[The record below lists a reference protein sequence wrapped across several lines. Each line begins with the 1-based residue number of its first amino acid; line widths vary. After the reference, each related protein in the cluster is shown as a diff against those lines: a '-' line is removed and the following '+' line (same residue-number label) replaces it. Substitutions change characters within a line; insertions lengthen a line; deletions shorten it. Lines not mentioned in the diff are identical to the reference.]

1 MLAQVSGC
9 TCVGIHGMVIAV
21 EVDIAFGLPF
31 MQTVGLPDSA
41 VRESKDRVKAAIS
54 NCGYDFPPRRI
65 TINLA
70 PADIRK
76 EGAGLDLPM
85 ALGII
90 AASGNLRQE
99 QLDGFCAVGELSLN
113 GDLRRISG
121 ILPIVLAAGEAALRG
136 LLIPHENSEEAAL
149 VAGSLP
155 VYPVATLQEA
165 VKFLRGDQAIAPI
178 AAANLEDM
186 AARRHYDC
194 DFAEVKGQ
202 QHVKRA
208 LEIAAAGGHNVL
220 LQGPPGAGKTMLA
233 RRLPSIL
240 PEMTGPEIIE
250 TTRIYS
256 VNALPGE
263 AGSPAQAGGLQLVR
277 PFRAPHHTISD
288 AGLIGGGIIPH
299 PGEVSLAHNGV
310 LFLDE
315 LPEFKKRVLEVL
327 RQPLEDGQV
336 TIARANMK
344 LTFPSRFIL
353 VAAMNPCPCGYLGDR
368 EGRCRCPESHILAYR
383 GRISGPL
390 LDRID
395 LHLEVAALPYREI
408 ADSEERET
416 SSLIRGRVNA
426 CRQRQRRRFA
436 TGQNENRGHA
446 PSLFCNAQM
455 GSREVE
461 IFCKIDSAAEKLLR
475 RGVER
480 FGLSARGYHR
490 ILKVARTIA
499 DMAGHENIAE
509 NHVAEAMQYRR
520 LAPV

>member
-1 MLAQVSGC
+1 MLAQLKGC
-9 TCVGIHGMVIAV
+9 TCIGIHGMIIAV

-41 VRESKDRVKAAIS
+41 VRESKDRVKAAIC

-76 EGAGLDLPM
+76 EGAGLDLPV
-85 ALGII
+85 ALGIV
-90 AASGNLRQE
+90 AAAGGLAQE
-99 QLDGFCAVGELSLN
+99 QLDGFCAAGELSLN
-113 GDLRRISG
+113 GDLRRIGG
-121 ILPIVLAAGEAALRG
+121 IPSIVLAAGEAGLRG
-136 LLIPHENSEEAAL
+136 LLIPSENSQEAAL

-155 VYPVATLQEA
+155 VYPVATLKDA
-165 VKFLRGDQAIAPI
+165 VEFLRGDREIAPVVPV
-178 AAANLEDM
+178 NLEDL
-186 AARRHYDC
+186 AAGRSYDC

-202 QHVKRA
+202 RQNKRA

-233 RRLPSIL
+233 RRLPTIL
-240 PEMTGPEIIE
+240 PEMTGAEVIE
-250 TTRIYS
+250 TTRIYTVS
-256 VNALPGE
+256 GLPGE
-263 AGSPAQAGGLQLVR
+263 TGGLQLAR

-353 VAAMNPCPCGYLGDR
+353 VAAMNPCPCGYFGDR
-368 EGRCRCPESHILAYR
+368 QGRCRCPENQILAYR

-395 LHLEVAALPYREI
+395 LHLEVAALPYQEL
-408 ADSEERET
+408 AMDEERET
-416 SSLIRGRVNA
+416 SAVIRARVNA
-426 CRQRQRRRFA
+426 CRRRQRRRFA
-436 TGQNENRGHA
+436 TGRGKMA
-446 PSLFCNAQM
+446 SLFCNAQM
-455 GSREVE
+455 GSREIE
-461 IFCKIDSAAEKLLR
+461 IFCKIDSATAKLLQ

-490 ILKVARTIA
+490 ILKVVRTIA
-499 DMAGHENIAE
+499 DLGDHERIGE